1 MFSNA
6 QRLSSYSFIFLP
18 VFPLF
23 SLFSRCRA
31 LNSAE
36 LPFGETPGSERI
48 LRGSFAQFVPDAQF
62 PRGVAVADY
71 LEMAYL
77 ACMSAT
83 YGLLVRGDALFCIF
97 IHITQQLRHIPN
109 LLFAGTTFLLLHI

>member
-1 MFSNA
+1 MRNALALTRLYFCPFSP
-6 QRLSSYSFIFLP
+6 F
-18 VFPLF
+18 FPLF
-23 SLFSRCRA
+23 PCRA

-77 ACMSAT
+77 ACMTYMFSGARAT
-83 YGLLVRGDALFCIF
+83 VVRPDGYYPQRTAYLFGETHCFVYLYI
-97 IHITQQLRHIPN
+97 
-109 LLFAGTTFLLLHI
+109 

>member
-1 MFSNA
+1 MRNA
-6 QRLSSYSFIFLP
+6 LALTRLYFCP
-18 VFPLF
+18 FPPPF
-23 SLFSRCRA
+23 FPFSRCRA

-77 ACMSAT
+77 ACMAYMFSGARAAVVCPDGYYPQRT
-83 YGLLVRGDALFCIF
+83 AYLLGETHCFVYLYI
-97 IHITQQLRHIPN
+97 
-109 LLFAGTTFLLLHI
+109 